1 MQALEKEEVTILGIS
16 GTPISGGNVEYM
28 VRKALHAAETL
39 GGVRTEL
46 VSFHKKRIRFCLACD
61 ECLFTGKCVIKDDDM
76 GAFYEMLHR
85 CDGLLVG
92 VPVYLGSVPGEVK
105 TFIDRCRRYT
115 HGPMENAMRFKP
127 GAVLTTAWFK
137 HDGQELTTIP
147 LHTFMNYIQMVLPG
161 AKAYG
166 HRRTPF
172 VGALAHSTVE
182 GRGRVDKNVREN
194 VQLDALGMD
203 LCDDVGKRVATL
215 AKIIKVGKR
224 QLGIE
229 YSVPDESLVVPRKR
243 KEKQQAESATEKPSS

>member
-1 MQALEKEEVTILGIS
+1 MQALGKEQVTILGIS
-16 GTPISGGNVEYM
+16 GTPIAGGNVEHM
-28 VRKALHAAETL
+28 VRKALDAAESV

-46 VSFHKKRIRFCLACD
+46 ISFHKKRIRFCLACD
-61 ECLFTGKCVIKDDDM
+61 DCLFTGNCVIKDDDM
-76 GAFYEMLHR
+76 GIFYEMLHQ
-85 CDGLLVG
+85 CDGLLIG
-92 VPVYLGSVPGEVK
+92 VPVYLGSLPGEVK

-147 LHTFMNYIQMVLPG
+147 IHTFMNYVQMIIVG

-182 GRGRVDKNVREN
+182 GRGRVDKSVREN
-194 VQLDALGMD
+194 VRLDALGMD
-203 LCDDVGKRVATL
+203 LCEDMGKRVAIL
-215 AKIIKVGKR
+215 AKVVKAGR
-224 QLGIE
+224 RELGVQ
-229 YSVPDESLVVPRKR
+229 YPFPDESLVIPRRR
-243 KEKQQAESATEKPSS
+243 KEKQQVEPGADKPS